1 MTAIIMDGKQEALNV
16 RKFLAEEIVATH
28 SSPVLA
34 VVQVGDNPA
43 SQVYVRN
50 KHKAAAEIGMECRI
64 CYVPET
70 ASEDELRDLILE
82 LNDNDEVN
90 GIIVQLPLPKQFD
103 ELKVLS
109 WIKHSKDVDGFSP
122 INAGL
127 LQMNSPEAVVAATPQ
142 GIVALLKHYV
152 ADLRGKHA
160 VIIGRS
166 NIVGRPLAD
175 LLLNQD
181 CTVTVT
187 HSKTLDLPSICKQA
201 DILVAACGCAEM
213 VKANWVKKGAAVIDV
228 GINRVDGH
236 LCGDVAF
243 NEVKEVAS
251 YITPVPGGIG
261 PMTVAMLLKNTWN
274 AYKKQNPLMK

>member
-16 RKFLAEEIVATH
+16 RKILAEEIAATH

-50 KHKAAAEIGMECRI
+50 KHKAAAEIGMKCRI

-70 ASEDELRDLILE
+70 ATENELRDLILE
-82 LNDNDEVN
+82 LNDNDDIN

-103 ELKVLS
+103 ELRVLS

-142 GIVALLKHYV
+142 GILDLLKHYV
-152 ADLRGKHA
+152 SELRGKHA

-187 HSKTLDLPSICKQA
+187 HSKTIDLPSICKQA
-201 DILVAACGCAEM
+201 DILVAACGCPKM
-213 VKANWVKKGAAVIDV
+213 VKADWVKNGAVVIDV

-243 NEVKEVAS
+243 DEVKEVAS

>member
-16 RKFLAEEIVATH
+16 RKFLAEEIAKTH

-50 KHKAAAEIGMECRI
+50 KHKAAAEIGMKCRI

-201 DILVAACGCAEM
+201 DILVVACGCAEM
-213 VKANWVKKGAAVIDV
+213 VKADWVKKGAVVIDV

-243 NEVKEVAS
+243 DAVKEVAS

-274 AYKKQNPLMK
+274 AYKKQNPLVE

>member
-16 RKFLAEEIVATH
+16 RKFLAEEIAATH

-50 KHKAAAEIGMECRI
+50 KHKAAAEIGMKCRI

-103 ELKVLS
+103 ALKVLS

-187 HSKTLDLPSICKQA
+187 HSKTLNLPSICKQA

-213 VKANWVKKGAAVIDV
+213 VKADWVKKGAVVIDV
-228 GINRVDGH
+228 GINRIDGH

-243 NEVKEVAS
+243 DEVKEVAA

-274 AYKKQNPLMK
+274 AYKKQNPLLK

>member
-16 RKFLAEEIVATH
+16 RKILAEEIAATH

-50 KHKAAAEIGMECRI
+50 KHKAAAEIGMKCRI

-70 ASEDELRDLILE
+70 ATENELRDLILE
-82 LNDNDEVN
+82 LNDNDDIN

-103 ELKVLS
+103 ELRVLS

-142 GIVALLKHYV
+142 GILDLLKHYV
-152 ADLRGKHA
+152 SELRGKHA

-187 HSKTLDLPSICKQA
+187 HSKTIDLPSICKQA
-201 DILVAACGCAEM
+201 DILVAACGCPKM
-213 VKANWVKKGAAVIDV
+213 VKADWVKNGAVVIDV

-243 NEVKEVAS
+243 DEVKEVAS

-274 AYKKQNPLMK
+274 AYKKQNPLVE

>member
-16 RKFLAEEIVATH
+16 RKFLAEEIAATH

-50 KHKAAAEIGMECRI
+50 KHKAAAEIGMKCRI

-103 ELKVLS
+103 ALKVLS

-187 HSKTLDLPSICKQA
+187 HSKTLNLPSICKQA

-213 VKANWVKKGAAVIDV
+213 VKADWVKKGAVVIDV
-228 GINRVDGH
+228 GINRIDGH

-243 NEVKEVAS
+243 EEVKEVAA

-274 AYKKQNPLMK
+274 AYKKQNPLLK

>member
-16 RKFLAEEIVATH
+16 RKFLAEEIAATH

-50 KHKAAAEIGMECRI
+50 KHKAAAEIGMKCRI

-187 HSKTLDLPSICKQA
+187 HSKTIDLPSICKQA

-213 VKANWVKKGAAVIDV
+213 VKADWVKKGAVVIDV

-243 NEVKEVAS
+243 DEVKEVAS